1 MPKTCHELKATGT
14 HVASSMEQQAK
25 KRKEYV
31 KVFQHA
37 DKKNSERTMEVRI
50 SVMAVCL
57 G

>member
-1 MPKTCHELKATGT
+1 VPKTCHELKATGT